1 LQYLLKY
8 FYGDRKLKQRTIFEK
23 ANALGNYLAKI
34 TIFVVIILAAIM
46 VLTVLM
52 GVFFRYVLRDSLGWT
67 EELARYLMIWA
78 ALLSISIGI
87 KDKEHVGIQL
97 IIRNIPI
104 KYARILNLLV
114 NVIILIFLSVLSYK
128 GMYIAN
134 KAIPQLSMGLGIS
147 MYWALLSIPVAGA
160 LAIIQQLIQIIMSF
174 KPNITFN
181 ELLGETEVEGAL
193 KEVKI

>member
-1 LQYLLKY
+1 M
-8 FYGDRKLKQRTIFEK
+8 KQRTIFKK

-34 TIFVVIILAAIM
+34 TIFVVTILAAIM
-46 VLTVLM
+46 VLTVLV

-104 KYARILNLLV
+104 KYARIIILLV
-114 NVIILIFLSVLSYK
+114 NVFILFFLSVLSYK

-147 MYWALLSIPVAGA
+147 MFLALLSIPVSGV
-160 LAIIQQLIQIIMSF
+160 LAIIQQIIQIIMSF
-174 KPNITFN
+174 RPDITFN
-181 ELLGETEVEGAL
+181 ELLGETEVEEAL
-193 KEVKI
+193 KEVRV

>member
-1 LQYLLKY
+1 M
-8 FYGDRKLKQRTIFEK
+8 KQRTIFEK
-23 ANALGNYLAKI
+23 ANAWGNYLAKI

-46 VLTVLM
+46 VLTVLV

-104 KYARILNLLV
+104 KYARLLNFLV
-114 NVIILIFLSVLSYK
+114 NIIILIFLSVLSYK
-128 GMYIAN
+128 GMYIAI

-147 MYWALLSIPVAGA
+147 MFWALLSIPVSGV
-160 LAIIQQLIQIIMSF
+160 LAIIQQIVQIIMSF
-174 KPNITFN
+174 KPDITFN

-193 KEVKI
+193 KEVSV